1 LAEVRVGAAAIPPN
15 AQAVVELEMV
25 IPVLVTLLVNTCRH
39 FSKNENQNKMKK
51 QIKKLNLSKRTISN
65 LNASEMSN
73 KIGGGHSG
81 NTCHCGGNTG
91 GYSKNCTQ
99 NQNTCPGHA
108 TCA

>member
-15 AQAVVELEMV
+15 AQAVVELEML
-25 IPVLVTLLVNTCRH
+25 IPVLVILLVNAGRY
-39 FSKNENQNKMKK
+39 FLKNKQINKMKK
-51 QIKKLNLSKRTISN
+51 QIKKLSLGKKTISN
-65 LNASEMSN
+65 LKPSEMS
-73 KIGGGHSG
+73 KMIGGGHSY
-81 NTCHCGGNTG
+81 HCGGGGTG